1 MNLAEALAG
10 LTAYLDDPALIAAL
24 LLAVPLGMLAGLIPG
39 MGGKLAIIM
48 AIPFL
53 VGVDPTLG
61 AVFLLAMHSVVH
73 TGGPIPSILIGV
85 PGTGPDA
92 ATVVDGHPMARR
104 GEAGR
109 ALGAALASSC
119 VGGMLGAAA
128 LALLLP
134 VVRPLVLA
142 LGPPEIFLLALLGI
156 TFMAAMSGGQLQRGL
171 MVGCLGL
178 LVAFVGMDPMGGV
191 ARFTFGQLFLWDG
204 VDLITAIIGL
214 FAIPEILALS
224 EPPGSTATRRAV
236 SLEPGGLRRGMLD
249 VWRHRYL
256 TLRASL
262 IGTSV
267 GMLPGLGGEVAS
279 WVAYGHAA
287 QSAQRPDE
295 FGQGRVEG
303 VIAPE
308 AANNS
313 KEGGSLLPTL
323 FFGIPGSSGMA
334 VLLGAFVSLGIS
346 PGAAMAQ
353 QGLTLVWTLIWALVL
368 ANMLS
373 VAVFLAASPHLA
385 RVSAVP
391 GRTLFPHVLAFALL
405 GAWLGAS
412 HWQALPMLFLFGMLG
427 QAFKHHGWPRGPF
440 AIGLVLGTPAEV
452 ALHQTWAIWGAGF
465 LTRPLS
471 LVLLALLAASVIW
484 TLRRHR
490 HAVPPNDPGLLAAM
504 LALFSGAGALSAGYP
519 PPSSIFPLIVAIAG
533 FALAAHALYRQR
545 GAKRSSPGQAGQADW
560 QKSAWSWFAA
570 MTATGT
576 LLGLSP
582 GLPVM
587 LALYRWRQ
595 APGNRVRALSEGLL
609 LALMLEGVFGAGL
622 GLDPHRGLFGAR
634 PGWIESNPVV

>member
-1 MNLAEALAG
+1 MNFAEALAG
-10 LTAYLDDPALIAAL
+10 LSAYLDNPALIAAL

-119 VGGMLGAAA
+119 VGGIFGAVS

-134 VVRPLVLA
+134 VVKPLVLA

-156 TFMAAMSGGQLQRGL
+156 TFMAAMSGGQLLRGL
-171 MVGCLGL
+171 VVGCLGL

-214 FAIPEILALS
+214 FAIPEILALA
-224 EPPGSTATRRAV
+224 EPARRETATPTNGF
-236 SLEPGGLRRGMLD
+236 EPGGLRQGMLD

-262 IGTSV
+262 IGTWV

-279 WVAYGHAA
+279 WLAYGHAVQCA
-287 QSAQRPDE
+287 KRPEE

-334 VLLGAFVSLGIS
+334 VLLGAFVSLGIA

-368 ANMLS
+368 ANVLS
-373 VAVFLAASPHLA
+373 VAVFLASSRQLA
-385 RVSAVP
+385 RITGVA
-391 GRTLFPHVLAFALL
+391 GQTLFPHILAFALL
-405 GAWLGAS
+405 GSWLGAA
-412 HWQALPMLFLFGMLG
+412 HWQALPLLFVFGMLG
-427 QAFKHHGWPRGPF
+427 QALKHHGWPRGPF

-452 ALHQTWAIWGAGF
+452 ALHQSWAIWGATF

-471 LVLLALLAASVIW
+471 LALLALLAASILW
-484 TLRRHR
+484 NLSRHR
-490 HAVPPNDPGLLAAM
+490 HAAPPNDRPLLATMIAVFSGAGLLAATY
-504 LALFSGAGALSAGYP
+504 AS
-519 PPSSIFPLIVAIAG
+519 PSSIFPLAVALLG
-533 FALAAHALYRQR
+533 LVLVGHALYRLGR
-545 GAKRSSPGQAGQADW
+545 AGNSPAGDPVPGW
-560 QKSAWSWFAA
+560 QKAAWGWFTA
-570 MTATGT
+570 MTLAGMT
-576 LLGLSP
+576 LGLSP
-582 GLPVM
+582 GLPAM

-595 APGNRVRALSEGLL
+595 ARRNGLRALTEGLL
-609 LALMLEGVFGAGL
+609 LVLLLEGVLGALL
-622 GLDPHRGLFGAR
+622 GLDLHRGLLGAV
-634 PGWIESNPVV
+634 PDWLAANPAP